1 MKGKSINNFMEDCR
15 ITIFNAADDEIIST
29 RFAPFGYD
37 EIKHQSNKTLYQE
50 TTDIIAQNKIE
61 HVEYDAARI
70 DFNNAVDDARKIFNT
85 ITRSLQ
91 YWYAPDTREALK
103 LGLYNNK
110 ITRYTDFVQAAK
122 EFYAE
127 LDKQPEVMQK
137 LEPFGHTQENI
148 EVYKTNINSLDDLR
162 ANREKESGDAQYTIK
177 ARDAKMDEL
186 ADIVADIK
194 RLGKLVFTEDEAQY
208 LEKLGILVKS

>member
-70 DFNNAVDDARKIFNT
+70 DFNDAVDAARKIYSS

-91 YWYAPDTREALK
+91 YWY
-103 LGLYNNK
+103 G
-110 ITRYTDFVQAAK
+110 
-122 EFYAE
+122 
-127 LDKQPEVMQK
+127 PET
-137 LEPFGHTQENI
+137 PGSF
-148 EVYKTNINSLDDLR
+148 KTGAI
-162 ANREKESGDAQYTIK
+162 
-177 ARDAKMDEL
+177 
-186 ADIVADIK
+186 
-194 RLGKLVFTEDEAQY
+194 
-208 LEKLGILVKS
+208 